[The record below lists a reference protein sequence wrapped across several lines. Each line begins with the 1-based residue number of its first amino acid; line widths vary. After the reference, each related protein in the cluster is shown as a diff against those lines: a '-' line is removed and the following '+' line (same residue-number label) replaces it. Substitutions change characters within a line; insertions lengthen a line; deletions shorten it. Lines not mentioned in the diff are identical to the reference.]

1 MRELLASLLVAL
13 LAAPAAPPPLRPAR
27 VAGTVTVDGR
37 AVLAVWG
44 KQLRRIAVADGATT
58 PLYEGAPDATH
69 LEGATALPDG
79 TVVVSEGFYRGELYV
94 SLLPAADAPL
104 R

>member
-1 MRELLASLLVAL
+1 M
-13 LAAPAAPPPLRPAR
+13 
-27 VAGTVTVDGR
+27 TVDGR
-37 AVLAVWG
+37 AILAVWG
-44 KQLRRIAVADGATT
+44 KQLRRIGVADGATT
-58 PLYEGAPDATH
+58 LLYEGAPDATH

-94 SLLPAADAPL
+94 SQLPAADAPL